1 MTVQHFGGLHAAW
14 LLNVCVC
21 VACVCT
27 HVCVWGSFLKKAH
40 LRGRSAGVCGT
51 LNDVYDVSK
60 CVVCI
65 LMFAFFYFCAT
76 GPNCVTWTVLG
87 TTTLLHIW
95 LRVHVGWP
103 ATLRVKAK
111 YPRANPLR
119 LSERERERERRR
131 DRRGEREKESWSV
144 HLSLHPSVCL
154 SLWTALSPS
163 SQIRLLIVWA
173 SLDRFASNSHSC
185 TGNVDETNK
194 SQNEGLMRNV
204 IFLMLGGVEEPND
217 DRSDMRRWLQA
228 GETLENKTINHN
240 VVRKR

>member
-119 LSERERERERRR
+119 LSERERERERER
-131 DRRGEREKESWSV
+131 DAETEGGKEKKRAEVSIS
-144 HLSLHPSVCL
+144 LSIRLSACHFGQLCRHPVRSDSL
-154 SLWTALSPS
+154 SFELLWTGSPPTATAA
-163 SQIRLLIVWA
+163 QETWMKQTRVKMRGWWGTLY
-173 SLDRFASNSHSC
+173 FSC
-185 TGNVDETNK
+185 WEV
-194 SQNEGLMRNV
+194 
-204 IFLMLGGVEEPND
+204 
-217 DRSDMRRWLQA
+217 
-228 GETLENKTINHN
+228 
-240 VVRKR
+240 